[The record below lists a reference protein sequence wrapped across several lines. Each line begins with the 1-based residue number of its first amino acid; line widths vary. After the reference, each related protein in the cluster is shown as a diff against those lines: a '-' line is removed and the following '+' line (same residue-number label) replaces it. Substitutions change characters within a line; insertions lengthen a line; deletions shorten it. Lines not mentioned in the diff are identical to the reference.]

1 MRAQV
6 TTGSLPLIY
15 SLSLNSFLVH
25 EISLNLNKSNTMD
38 ATNETGTFNKFETF
52 AFGFRIH
59 GENKL
64 IFIEM
69 MMRSTLWIFIV
80 KDH

>member
-1 MRAQV
+1 
-6 TTGSLPLIY
+6 
-15 SLSLNSFLVH
+15 
-25 EISLNLNKSNTMD
+25 MD
-38 ATNETGTFNKFETF
+38 ATNETGTFNNFETF

-64 IFIEM
+64 ILIEM
-69 MMRSTLWIFIV
+69 MMRSILWIFIV

>member
-6 TTGSLPLIY
+6 TTDSLPLIY
-15 SLSLNSFLVH
+15 SLSRNSFLFH

-38 ATNETGTFNKFETF
+38 ATNETGTFNPFETF
-52 AFGFRIH
+52 ALGFRIH

-69 MMRSTLWIFIV
+69 MISRVLYRPI
-80 KDH
+80 